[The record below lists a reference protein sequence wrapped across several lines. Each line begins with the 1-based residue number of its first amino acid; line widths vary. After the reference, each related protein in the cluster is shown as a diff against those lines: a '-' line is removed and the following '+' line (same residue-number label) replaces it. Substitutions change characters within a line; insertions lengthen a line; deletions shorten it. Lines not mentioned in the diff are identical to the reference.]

1 MYYICVEN
9 DRVISVLDYEP
20 NVPSTVSVTVLSNE
34 DFAKLD
40 NQTHYFD
47 IETKQVV
54 AYGQDKLDQDR
65 RVEQNKENQRY
76 LDNTDWMVLRHIRQK
91 ALGIPTSLSE
101 SEYLDLELER
111 NRRAASITR

>member
-47 IETKQVV
+47 IETK
-54 AYGQDKLDQDR
+54 
-65 RVEQNKENQRY
+65 RY